1 MIKTDFI
8 RHLILILFLMM
19 VISSCDQNVKEDQ
32 DLVENL
38 MKSKA
43 EKFKYVLES
52 NKHEVQIIYT
62 QINRDSLNNP
72 SFKQYQYRTDQ
83 DHYFYPASTVKMP
96 IALLAL
102 EKLNEL
108 SILGLDKYTTMLT
121 DSAYSGQ
128 SQVLN
133 DSTSRN
139 GVPSIAHYIKKIF
152 VASDND
158 AYNRLYEFLGQ
169 EYISKKLK
177 EKGYN
182 NTQIIHRLSIPLSIE
197 ENKNT
202 NPIRFVAN
210 DSIIYQQPLGR
221 SNLDIE
227 SNTIITKGLGYI
239 DQHDELVNKPFEFT
253 YKNTFALA
261 DQQKMLRSLIF
272 KGVAS
277 GFNLTDNDYTF
288 LLQYMSQLPNETLYP
303 HYAKE
308 NHPDGYC
315 KFLMFSNQ
323 EKIPTNIRIF
333 NKIGQA
339 YGFMTDNAYI
349 VDLEANI
356 EFLLS
361 AVISVNDN
369 QIYNDGVY
377 EYETI
382 GDEFMQNIGHL
393 IYNYEKQRVKDS
405 VPDLAAFRLTYD
417 NSK

>member
-32 DLVENL
+32 GLIENL
-38 MKSKA
+38 MKSKS

-72 SFKQYQYRTDQ
+72 SFKQYQYRNDQ

-152 VASDND
+152 IASDND

-202 NPIRFVAN
+202 NPIRFVVN
-210 DSIIYQQPLGR
+210 DSLIYQQPLGR

-239 DQHDELVNKPFEFT
+239 DQHDVLVNKPFEFT

-261 DQQKMLRSLIF
+261 DQQKMLKSLIF
-272 KGVAS
+272 KDVAS
-277 GFNLTDNDYTF
+277 GFNLTDDDYTF

-303 HYAKE
+303 NYAKE

-323 EKIPTNIRIF
+323 KKIPTNIRIF

-361 AVISVNDN
+361 AVISVNEN

-393 IYNYEKQRVKDS
+393 IYNYEKQRVKDN
-405 VPDLAAFRLTYD
+405 VPDLSAFRLTYD